1 MPNEI
6 FKVFKTKKY
15 GQVTPPTYHNYAPQ
29 NMKDRLLVSKVDD
42 ILGTS
47 LPSIP
52 GFFFSGFWCGTG
64 KIPTATTFTRVK
76 EGVASRISPRTLM
89 ARMPTEVH
97 IVFVGPAILS
107 KITKSYILSNLSP
120 FKITLGLK

>member
-52 GFFFSGFWCGTG
+52 GFFSGFWCGTG